1 MNKSHHFIFIAFAS
15 LALVSC
21 SNASNLHT
29 YTFLENTEA
38 LNKEIIGRQ
47 GVAIDSDYYYVSGS
61 KTLAKYD
68 KNWNLVLLNDN
79 PFNTGYQKEVN
90 HIGDIDVYKN
100 EIYCGVEYFL
110 DGVGK
115 DIQIAVY
122 DADTLEF
129 KRSFPFHVE
138 SGQKECSGIAI
149 NPDDSKVVMVSW
161 VGEDS
166 GKYIYEYNL
175 SDGAY
180 IRKILMDNPPKWVQG
195 IAYFDGAYYMTS
207 DDGEANGTLNGEK
220 DHMYRTKITDSSDSC
235 EVYLEKTFEDF
246 ILPGE
251 IEGLSF
257 DKENKK
263 LYVHSNHGMEI
274 IQGMTKDPYP
284 GYDKEH
290 SVIYTYQIQ

>member
-1 MNKSHHFIFIAFAS
+1 MIKKQVFIIFSLSIAFLS
-15 LALVSC
+15 SC
-21 SNASNLHT
+21 SNKAFHT
-29 YTFLENTEA
+29 YTYITNTEEM
-38 LNKEIIGRQ
+38 NKDIIGRQ
-47 GVAIDSDYYYVSGS
+47 GLAIDKDYYYVSGS

-68 KNWNLVLLNDN
+68 KEWNLVLLNDN
-79 PFNTGYQKEVN
+79 PFSKGYIKEVN
-90 HIGDIDVYKN
+90 HIGDIDCFN
-100 EIYCGVEYFL
+100 GEIYCGVEYFL

-122 DADTLEF
+122 DANTLEF
-129 KRSFPFHVE
+129 KRSFPFNQN
-138 SGQKECSGIAI
+138 SGQLECSGIAI
-149 NPDDSKVVMVSW
+149 NPDEKKVVMVSW

-180 IRKILMDNPPKWVQG
+180 SRKILMQEPPKWIQG
-195 IAYFDGAYYMTS
+195 IAYYDGNYYMTA
-207 DDGEANGTLNGEK
+207 DDGMANGTKNGEK
-220 DHMYRTKITDSSDSC
+220 DHMYSVKITNSDTC
-235 EVYLEKTFEDF
+235 DVKVEKTFEDF
-246 ILPGE
+246 IIPGE

-257 DKENKK
+257 DKDNKM

-290 SVIYTYQIQ
+290 SVIYQYQIQ